1 MRILLLETYLKNN
14 NTNIRQLHLFSGLAE
29 STLRELN
36 KRDFSKWNISYFDAI
51 AKFLGKDRNLVMN
64 ELELLLQSGDAA
76 ASFGKYNLENRR
88 YIGNK
93 NKLLNWI
100 NELVNEHTQGNSF
113 FDVFAGTGVVSK
125 KMLGDYQ
132 SFIINDFLY
141 SNNVIYNAFF
151 GNENYDKMKLLA
163 LKDEYNSIDTRV
175 LDDDYFSVN
184 YGGKFFSVH
193 DAEIIGEIRTRI
205 MSNMHLNQREKDILI
220 ASLIYSSDKIANT
233 VGHYDAYR
241 KKIQLLD
248 KFQFD
253 LINPLNVV
261 GKQIQIFR
269 EDANILARKVR
280 ADVVFIDPPY
290 NSRQY
295 SRFYHVLENIAKWNK
310 PILSGVAMKPPV
322 ENMSEYSRN
331 SAPEVF
337 DDLIKHI
344 QAKYIVVTYNNT
356 YKSKSSSSKNNISH
370 EEILKSLN
378 DVGTTKVF
386 EMPFQFFNAGK
397 TDLPEHKEF
406 LFITKVR

>member
-1 MRILLLETYLKNN
+1 MLLEIYLKNN
-14 NTNIRQLHLFSGLAE
+14 NTNIRQMHLFSGIAE

-51 AKFLGKDRNLVMN
+51 ASFLGKNRNLVMN
-64 ELELLLQSGDAA
+64 ELELLSQLDDVSV
-76 ASFGKYNLENRR
+76 SFGKYDLENRR

-100 NELVNEHTQGNSF
+100 SDLVNEHTQGDLF

-125 KMLGDYQ
+125 RMLGNYH

-151 GNENYDKMKLLA
+151 GNENYDKVKLLV
-163 LKDEYNSIDTRV
+163 LKDEYNSIDARV
-175 LDDDYFSVN
+175 VDDDYFSVN

-205 MSNMHLNQREKDILI
+205 ANNGRLNQRERDILI

-241 KKIQLLD
+241 KNVQLSD

-261 GKQIQIFR
+261 DKQIQIFR
-269 EDANILARKVR
+269 EDANTLVRKVC

-295 SRFYHVLENIAKWNK
+295 SRFYHVLENITKWDK
-310 PILSGVAMKPPV
+310 PVLSGVAMKPPT

-356 YKSKSSSSKNNISH
+356 YKSKSSSSMNKISH
-370 EEILKSLN
+370 EEILNSLN
-378 DVGTTKVF
+378 NVGTTKVF
-386 EMPFQFFNAGK
+386 EMPFQYFNAGK
-397 TDLPEHKEF
+397 TDLPDHKEF
-406 LFITKVR
+406 LFITKIG

>member
-1 MRILLLETYLKNN
+1 MLLEKYLKKNS
-14 NTNIRQLHLFSGLAE
+14 TNIRQMHLFSGVPE

-36 KRDFSKWNISYFDAI
+36 KRDFSKWNVSYIDVI
-51 AKFLGKDRNLVMN
+51 AKFLSKNRNMVIN
-64 ELELLLQSGDAA
+64 ELETLTQEQENELLV
-76 ASFGKYNLENRR
+76 SFGKYNLENRR

-100 NELVNEHTQGNSF
+100 NELIDEHTQGDSF
-113 FDVFAGTGVVSK
+113 FDVFAGTGVVSR
-125 KMLGDYQ
+125 KMLKNYH

-151 GNENYDKMKLLA
+151 GNETYDVNKLLD
-163 LKDEYNSIDTRV
+163 LKKEYELIDSRV
-175 LDDDYFSVN
+175 FDDDYFSVN
-184 YGGKFFSVH
+184 YGGKFFSIY

-205 MSNMHLNQREKDILI
+205 ANNVNITQREKDILI

-241 KKIQLLD
+241 KKVDLLN
-248 KFQFD
+248 KFKFD
-253 LINPLNVV
+253 LINPLNVCD
-261 GKQIQIFR
+261 KQIKIFR
-269 EDANILARKVR
+269 KDANELVR
-280 ADVVFIDPPY
+280 NVYADIAFIDPPY

-295 SRFYHVLENIAKWNK
+295 SRFYHVLENIAKWDK
-310 PILSGVAMKPPV
+310 PPLSGVAMKPPV

-331 SAPEVF
+331 TAPAVF

-356 YKSKSSSSKNNISH
+356 YKSKSSSSMNKISH
-370 EEILKSLN
+370 EEILDSLN
-378 DVGTTKVF
+378 SVGKTKVF

-397 TDLPEHKEF
+397 TSLPDHKEY
-406 LFITKVR
+406 LFITNIK